1 MTSTNGSDE
10 TNQTTG
16 DNETDNG
23 FEPWEEETN
32 RVIAKNLIENVEKL
46 LCGKAHYYTCCDKKT
61 QHKKI
66 VIEYDHSSNLQ

>member
-16 DNETDNG
+16 VSV
-23 FEPWEEETN
+23 TN
-32 RVIAKNLIENVEKL
+32 MNIAKNLLEKVSEL
-46 LCGKAHYYTCCDKKT
+46 LDAEVKYILCCDKKT